1 MPGLFRDAQKSL
13 PQEAAGIFS
22 FSAFLVKGGYHLAK
36 EMKAETGDRLIL
48 SEQEKK
54 VIAVLRGIEFGEV
67 KIALQDGIPVR
78 IEETK
83 KSKI

>member
-1 MPGLFRDAQKSL
+1 M
-13 PQEAAGIFS
+13 
-22 FSAFLVKGGYHLAK
+22 AK